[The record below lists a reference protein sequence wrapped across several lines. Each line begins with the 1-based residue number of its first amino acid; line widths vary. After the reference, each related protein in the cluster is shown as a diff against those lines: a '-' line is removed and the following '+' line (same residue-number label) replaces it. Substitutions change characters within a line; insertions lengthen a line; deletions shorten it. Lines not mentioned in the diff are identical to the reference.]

1 MIYSNSDILEKD
13 NSVIGSIKDL
23 KTYFRYKIASLCM
36 TGDECDYESF
46 SFDVNET
53 IGLLDNLYEDT
64 FNDILSDND
73 IIEVT
78 RMNGGNFVYK
88 KYID

>member
-36 TGDECDYESF
+36 TGDECDYENF
-46 SFDVNET
+46 SFDVMET
-53 IGLLDNLYEDT
+53 MGLLDNLYEDT
-64 FNDILSDND
+64 FNDIFSDDD

-78 RMNGGNFVYK
+78 RMNDGNFVYS